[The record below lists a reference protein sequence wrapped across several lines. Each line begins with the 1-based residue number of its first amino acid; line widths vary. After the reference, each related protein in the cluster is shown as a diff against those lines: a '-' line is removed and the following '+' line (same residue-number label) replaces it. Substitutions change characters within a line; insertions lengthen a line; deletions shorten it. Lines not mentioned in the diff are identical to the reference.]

1 MICPAWIGSG
11 YIDHTGNH
19 MKRELLTDDELREL
33 LMQRK
38 IRSREARVAAYRA
51 AGRIV
56 DAENAPIND
65 DLIYNPDTKTIER
78 HSGGKVIRRIDVI
91 LLIIEI
97 LAVIGIIFL
106 LGRGSSILR
115 NLNDEAARAFAV
127 PTVTPTALIQAVVL
141 PGGHTAPDAVGNAS
155 FNENEI
161 PEHLRGLVSVQA
173 AASVPVDNDTG
184 RIIRVGVPAIGVD
197 APVVQGDDWE
207 ALKTGVGLNASSGI
221 PGKPGNVILSG
232 HNDIFGQV
240 FRELDRLV
248 PGDEILLLTEKNAYT
263 YIVTGTQI
271 VQPSQVEVMR
281 QTEDSTLTLISCY
294 PYLVDTQRIVVS
306 AILRQ

>member
-1 MICPAWIGSG
+1 
-11 YIDHTGNH
+11 
-19 MKRELLTDDELREL
+19 MKHEQSLTDAELHEM

-51 AGRIV
+51 AGRVV
-56 DAENAPIND
+56 DADNAPINE
-65 DLIYNPDTKTIER
+65 DLLYNTETKTIER
-78 HSGGKVIRRIDVI
+78 VTGSRTFRRIDII
-91 LLIIEI
+91 LLIVEI
-97 LAVIGIIFL
+97 LAVIGVIIL

-115 NLNDEAARAFAV
+115 TLNDEASRAFSM
-127 PTVTPTALIQAVVL
+127 PTPAPTALIQAVVL
-141 PGGHTAPDAVGNAS
+141 PGGHTAPDAIGNAS
-155 FNENEI
+155 FNESEI

-173 AASVPVDNDTG
+173 TVPAPVDSGTG
-184 RIIRVGVPAIGVD
+184 RIIRIGITAINVD

-207 ALKTGVGLNASSGI
+207 ALKTGVGLNNASGI
-221 PGKPGNVILSG
+221 PGKSGNVILSG

-240 FRELDRLV
+240 FRDLDRLV
-248 PGDEILLLTEKNAYT
+248 PGDEVVLLTEKNAYT

-281 QTEDSTLTLISCY
+281 QTEESTLTLISCY

-306 AILRQ
+306 ARLK

>member
-1 MICPAWIGSG
+1 
-11 YIDHTGNH
+11 
-19 MKRELLTDDELREL
+19 MKREQLTDDELREL

-38 IRSREARVAAYRA
+38 IRSREARVSAYRA
-51 AGRIV
+51 SGRVI
-56 DAENAPIND
+56 DADNAPINE
-65 DLIYNPDTKTIER
+65 DLIYNTETQRIER
-78 HSGGKVIRRIDVI
+78 VSGGRTIRRIDII

-97 LAVIGIIFL
+97 AAVIAVVILI
-106 LGRGSSILR
+106 GRGSSILR
-115 NLNDEAARAFAV
+115 NLNEEASRAFSV

-141 PGGHTAPDAVGNAS
+141 PGGHTAPDAVGNAV

-161 PEHLRGLVSVQA
+161 PEHLRGLVSVRA
-173 AASVPVDNDTG
+173 TPVMPVDSSAG
-184 RIIRVGVPAIGVD
+184 RIIRIGIPAINVD

-207 ALKTGVGLNASSGI
+207 ALKTGVGLNAESGL

-240 FRELDRLV
+240 FRELDRLKA
-248 PGDEILLLTEKNAYT
+248 GDEIMILTEKNAYT
-263 YIVTGTQI
+263 YLVTGTQI

-306 AILRQ
+306 AALKQ

>member
-1 MICPAWIGSG
+1 
-11 YIDHTGNH
+11 
-19 MKRELLTDDELREL
+19 MKREQLTDDELREL

-56 DAENAPIND
+56 DPDNAPIHE
-65 DLIYNPDTKTIER
+65 DLIYNTETKRVERVNSGRAFRKIDLILLGIEVLALI
-78 HSGGKVIRRIDVI
+78 GVI
-91 LLIIEI
+91 L
-97 LAVIGIIFL
+97 L

-115 NLNDEAARAFAV
+115 ALNDEASRAFAM

-141 PGGHTAPDAVGNAS
+141 PGGHTAPDAVGNAM
-155 FNENEI
+155 FNESEI
-161 PEHLRGLVSVQA
+161 PEHLRGLVSIQPTAVIPIDSDA
-173 AASVPVDNDTG
+173 G
-184 RIIRVGVPAIGVD
+184 RIIRIRIPAINVD

-207 ALKTGVGLNASSGI
+207 ALKTGVGLNASSSV
-221 PGKPGNVILSG
+221 PGKSGNVILSG

-240 FRELDRLV
+240 FRDLDRLV
-248 PGDEILLLTEKNAYT
+248 PGDEVMLLTEKNAFT
-263 YIVTGTQI
+263 YIVTGNQI

-294 PYLVDTQRIVVS
+294 PYLVDTQRFIVS
-306 AILRQ
+306 ASLRQ

>member
-1 MICPAWIGSG
+1 
-11 YIDHTGNH
+11 
-19 MKRELLTDDELREL
+19 MKHEQSLTDAELHEM

-51 AGRIV
+51 AGRVV
-56 DAENAPIND
+56 DADNAPINE
-65 DLIYNPDTKTIER
+65 DLLYNTETKTIER
-78 HSGGKVIRRIDVI
+78 VTGSRTFRRIDII

-97 LAVIGIIFL
+97 LAVIGVVIL

-115 NLNDEAARAFAV
+115 TLNDEASRAFSM
-127 PTVTPTALIQAVVL
+127 PTPAPTALIQAVVL
-141 PGGHTAPDAVGNAS
+141 PGGHTAPDAIGNAS
-155 FNENEI
+155 FNESEI

-173 AASVPVDNDTG
+173 TAPALVDSGTG
-184 RIIRVGVPAIGVD
+184 RIIRIGIAAINVD

-207 ALKTGVGLNASSGI
+207 ALKTGVGLNNTSGI
-221 PGKPGNVILSG
+221 PGKSGNVILSG

-248 PGDEILLLTEKNAYT
+248 PGDEIVLLTEKNAYT

-281 QTEDSTLTLISCY
+281 QTEESTLTLISCY

-306 AILRQ
+306 ARLK